1 MASDLPAGAFSKP
14 STIRAAADRSSN
26 DLSPVLND
34 RDNVCCHR
42 VIAFRLSSSSQ
53 DGWHGMELATKQDTP
68 VHKLLL
74 SKTISYLTV
83 MHNLRTRCRA
93 FMRHCAESMEEI
105 EWRYQESNR
114 KTLSQ
119 YLYNV
124 KKYET
129 LFFTE
134 IKECMSHI
142 KNKNILFHRY

>member
-74 SKTISYLTV
+74 SKSLHASLCRIYGGNWYVHHALCDKELSCTVLLFVCIS
-83 MHNLRTRCRA
+83 
-93 FMRHCAESMEEI
+93 
-105 EWRYQESNR
+105 
-114 KTLSQ
+114 
-119 YLYNV
+119 
-124 KKYET
+124 
-129 LFFTE
+129 
-134 IKECMSHI
+134 
-142 KNKNILFHRY
+142 